1 VVTGIFNGDA
11 RWSEEGEEHWRSGL
25 VSYAVAI
32 APVINREQE
41 QATTMRWKE
50 LDTRRTTATA

>member
-1 VVTGIFNGDA
+1 VAGNFSGDA
-11 RWSEEGEEHWRSGL
+11 RRLEEGEEHWHSGL

-32 APVINREQE
+32 APVINGGQE

-50 LDTRRTTATA
+50 LDTQRTTATA